1 MVEVVRAAA
10 TVPRDWAVEFAT
22 RAYIAAGVPED
33 AARKAGVAI
42 VDADLHGTVTHGLK
56 NLRNYVSGL
65 LDKRINPRPNIQEVG
80 GPAAAKIIDA
90 DNAHGHVAGHVGMER
105 AIALAREFGVG
116 NVFVRHSNHYGAS
129 GYWARLAL
137 QHNMIGFAFTTATA
151 SIAPWGA
158 REALV
163 GNNPP
168 AWVVP
173 THVVDESAE
182 LQPADMDSMF
192 LDIALSVVAG
202 NRLDIYRRRHEPLPS
217 TNWALDKSGEPTT
230 DPAARQNG
238 GSYAPLTEYKG
249 SGMAIVLAAINNF
262 LSGNVYDDQRTRP
275 EGGQVHGSTSHWF
288 TAYDVAQF
296 VDPAQFTTQ
305 VRELRDRIHATT
317 PRAGFERVYAP
328 GEIENE
334 KVRNYTKGGIP
345 LEQFTVDELHWVA
358 EHTGIPWDLP
368 GKS

>member
-1 MVEVVRAAA
+1 
-10 TVPRDWAVEFAT
+10 
-22 RAYIAAGVPED
+22 
-33 AARKAGVAI
+33 
-42 VDADLHGTVTHGLK
+42 
-56 NLRNYVSGL
+56 VSAL

-80 GPAAAKIIDA
+80 GPPAARIIDA
-90 DNAHGHVAGHVGMER
+90 DNAQGHVAAHVGMER
-105 AIALAREFGVG
+105 AIALARDFGVG

-137 QHNMIGFAFTTATA
+137 QHNMIGFGFTTATA

-158 REALV
+158 KEALV

-168 AWVVP
+168 AWALPTQVVP
-173 THVVDESAE
+173 PGAE
-182 LQPADMDSMF
+182 LPPSDADSLF

-202 NRLDIYRRRHEPLPS
+202 NRLDIYRRRGEPLPTAS
-217 TNWALDKSGEPTT
+217 WALDKNGEPTT

-238 GSYAPLTEYKG
+238 GSYAPLNEYKG

-262 LSGNVYDDQRTRP
+262 LSGNDYDDERSRP
-275 EGGQVHGSTSHWF
+275 DGGQIFGTTSHWF
-288 TAYDVAQF
+288 AAYDVRQF
-296 VDPAQFTTQ
+296 VDPARFTAD
-305 VRELRDRIHATT
+305 VRGLRERIHATT

-328 GEIENE
+328 GDIENE
-334 KVRNYTKGGIP
+334 KARAYTTRGIP